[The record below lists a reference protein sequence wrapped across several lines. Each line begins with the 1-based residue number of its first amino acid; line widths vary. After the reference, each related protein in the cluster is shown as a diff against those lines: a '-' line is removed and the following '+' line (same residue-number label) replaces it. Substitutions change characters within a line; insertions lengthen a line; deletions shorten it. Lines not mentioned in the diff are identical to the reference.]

1 MASACERGARGPRA
15 GLGGSAP
22 PHRAGL
28 LASAVEPM
36 DFFPGSVDG
45 LDDDVGLVDADV
57 FDMLL
62 CAEQAGHVGPR

>member
-1 MASACERGARGPRA
+1 
-15 GLGGSAP
+15 
-22 PHRAGL
+22 
-28 LASAVEPM
+28 M

-62 CAEQAGHVGPR
+62 CAEQAGHVVPR